1 MKHYFII
8 TPAAG
13 QGKAQNGL
21 EDKIATAAEKSGA
34 EYEIHYTT
42 GIGDAERFVR
52 EICDNLTEKARFYA
66 CGGDGTF
73 SEVGNGAYGCENAE
87 ITVIPV
93 GTGNDFVRNFENP
106 KLFTD
111 IDAQMR
117 GEAVRT
123 DVIRYNDRIA
133 VNMINIGFDCY
144 VAKRMTAIKRHKWVP
159 RGSEYIAALVIEF
172 CRKSGVKFSSVA
184 LDGEDV
190 GENAFLL
197 GCLGNGS
204 FCGGG
209 FKCAPVASLTD
220 GELDI
225 CLVRNMNIFKCL
237 KIIGKYKKGTFLTD
251 PLALKNIMYKKI
263 RSAHMTFGGDG
274 QLVSFDGEIVRVKEL
289 KIEVAPLAMNVSLPA
304 GVAIPQKEK
313 SAETLGV

>member
-8 TPAAG
+8 NPAAG
-13 QGKAQNGL
+13 QGKIQDELKARIVEAAQKNGV
-21 EDKIATAAEKSGA
+21 D
-34 EYEIHYTT
+34 YEIYCTKCE
-42 GIGDAERFVR
+42 GDAEVFVR
-52 EICDNLTEKARFYA
+52 QTCQTLEDEARFYA

-73 SEVGNGAYGCENAE
+73 SEVANGAFGCERAQV
-87 ITVIPV
+87 TVIPV
-93 GTGNDFVRNFENP
+93 GTGNDFVRNFDRSE
-106 KLFTD
+106 LFMD
-111 IDAQMR
+111 MDAQIK
-117 GEAVRT
+117 GEAITT

-172 CRKSGVKFSSVA
+172 CRKSGVNFASIS
-184 LDGEDV
+184 LDGEELD
-190 GENAFLL
+190 ERAFLL

-209 FKCAPVASLTD
+209 FMSAPVAEFRD

-251 PLALKNIMYKKI
+251 AEALKKIIYKKI
-263 RSAHMTFGGDG
+263 KSAHMTFGGDG
-274 QLVSFDGEIVRVKEL
+274 QYVSFDGEIVRVKEL
-289 KIEVAPLAMNVSLPA
+289 SIEVAPLALNVSLPA
-304 GVAIPQKEK
+304 GVSLTQNK
-313 SAETLGV
+313 SETAAV

>member
-8 TPAAG
+8 NPAAG

-21 EDKIATAAEKSGA
+21 KEKIVSAAEKNCI
-34 EYEIHYTT
+34 EYEIYYTT
-42 GIGDAERFVR
+42 GVGDGERFVR
-52 EICDNLTEKARFYA
+52 SVCSDLTEKARFYA

-93 GTGNDFVRNFENP
+93 GTGNDFVRNFEHSE
-106 KLFTD
+106 LFAD
-111 IDAQMR
+111 IDAQIC
-117 GEAVRT
+117 GEAVST
-123 DVIRYNDRIA
+123 DVIKYNDRIA

-144 VAKRMTAIKRHKWVP
+144 VAMRMNKIKRCKWVP

-251 PLALKNIMYKKI
+251 PLALKNIIYKKI

-289 KIEVAPLAMNVSLPA
+289 KIEVAPQAMSVSLPCGISMPA
-304 GVAIPQKEK
+304 KK
-313 SAETLGV
+313 AEAQSV

>member
-8 TPAAG
+8 NPAAG
-13 QGKAQNGL
+13 QGKAQAEL
-21 EDKIATAAEKSGA
+21 KDKIVAVAEKNGA
-34 EYEIHYTT
+34 DYEIYYTT
-42 GIGDAERFVR
+42 GVGDAERFVR
-52 EICDNLTEKARFYA
+52 EKCQGLTEKARFYA

-73 SEVGNGAYGCENAE
+73 SEVGNGAYGGENAE
-87 ITVIPV
+87 ITVVPV
-93 GTGNDFVRNFENP
+93 GTGNDFVRNFKRPE
-106 KLFTD
+106 LFMD
-111 IDAQMR
+111 IEAQMC
-117 GEAVRT
+117 GEAVKT

-144 VAKRMTAIKRHKWVP
+144 VAMRMNKIKRHKWVP

-172 CRKSGVKFSSVA
+172 CRKSGVKFSTVS

-225 CLVRNMNIFKCL
+225 CLVRNMDIFKCL

-251 PLALKNIMYKKI
+251 PLALKKIIYKKI
-263 RSAHMTFGGDG
+263 KSAHMTFGGEG
-274 QLVSFDGEIVRVKEL
+274 QYVSFDGEIVRVKEL
-289 KIEVAPLAMNVSLPA
+289 KIEVAPLAMNVSLPRGIA
-304 GVAIPQKEK
+304 LPVNKKEM
-313 SAETLGV
+313 ATV